1 MKRKGFLYQD
11 ICSET
16 NISKSLLDSAKGKRK
31 KRAVQMVFKNNAEAL
46 AYVKSLL
53 EEKSYI
59 PSKYIE
65 AKIYDG
71 LSNKERTI
79 FKPRYYPD
87 QIIHWCLINVIRP
100 LIMRGMYKWSCASIP
115 NRGGLY
121 AKKVCEKWI
130 QTDPKST
137 RYCLKIDIRKFYPSI
152 DKEILKQ
159 KFRAIIKDNDCLWLI
174 DSIIDSHGPGI
185 PIGNYTSQ
193 WFANFY
199 LQGTDYF
206 IKQKLGIDY
215 YIRYMDDM
223 VLFGPN
229 KRELRKKFDE
239 LNEFVNQEHLQIKD
253 NWQIFNVSKRPLD
266 FCGFCFQRN
275 KTFIRKR
282 ITKRMRRKSFSYSKK
297 PSKHTASSLMSYFGW
312 LKHSDSYPLFKR
324 YMQPHFKQMKENI
337 RNGN

>member
-11 ICSET
+11 ICSGE
-16 NISKSLLDSAKGKRK
+16 NIIKSVLDSAKGKRK
-31 KRAVQMVFKNNAEAL
+31 KRAIQRVFKDTAA
-46 AYVKSLL
+46 AVIYVKSLL
-53 EEKSYI
+53 ENKTYI
-59 PSKYIE
+59 PSKYVE

-121 AKKVCEKWI
+121 AKKACEKWI
-130 QTDPKST
+130 QTDPKAT
-137 RYCLKIDIRKFYPSI
+137 KYCLKIDIRKFYPSI
-152 DKEILKQ
+152 DKDVLKR
-159 KFRAIIKDNDCLWLI
+159 KLRTLIKDEDCLWLA
-174 DSIIDSHGPGI
+174 DSIIDSHSTGL

-199 LQGTDYF
+199 LQDTDYF
-206 IKQKLGIDY
+206 IKQKLGIVH

-229 KRELRKKFDE
+229 KRELRKKFAE
-239 LNEFVNQEHLQIKD
+239 LTKFVNQEHLQIKG
-253 NWQIFNVSKRPLD
+253 NWQLFNVTKRPLD
-266 FCGFCFQRN
+266 FCGYCFGRD

-282 ITKRMRRKSFSYSKK
+282 ITKRMRRKSFNYSKR
-297 PSKHTASSLMSYFGW
+297 PSKHTASALMSYYGW
-312 LKHSDSYPLFKR
+312 LKHSDSYLLFKR
-324 YMQPHFKQMKENI
+324 YMQPYFKQMKEDI

>member
-1 MKRKGFLYQD
+1 MKRKGFLYHD
-11 ICSET
+11 ICLEE
-16 NISKSLLDSAKGKRK
+16 NIIKSVLNSAKGKRK
-31 KRAVQMVFKNNAEAL
+31 KRAIQRVFKDITSTVM
-46 AYVKSLL
+46 YIKSLL
-53 EEKSYI
+53 ENKSYI

-71 LSNKERTI
+71 LSKKERTI
-79 FKPRYYPD
+79 FKPKYYPD

-115 NRGGLY
+115 DRGAIY
-121 AKKVCEKWI
+121 AKKMCEKWT
-130 QTDPKST
+130 QTDPKAT
-137 RYCLKIDIRKFYPSI
+137 KYCLKIDIRKFYPSI
-152 DKEILKQ
+152 DKEILKN
-159 KFRAIIKDNDCLWLI
+159 KLRTIIKDNDCLWLI
-174 DSIIDSHGPGI
+174 DSIIDSHGPGL

-199 LQGTDYF
+199 LQDTDYF
-206 IKQKLGIDY
+206 IKQKLKIIY

-239 LNEFVNQEHLQIKD
+239 LSKFLNQEHLQIKS

-275 KTFIRKR
+275 RTFIRKR
-282 ITKRMRRKSFSYSKK
+282 ITKRMRRKSFVYLKN

-312 LKHSDSYPLFKR
+312 LKHSDSYPLFIK
-324 YMQPHFKQMKENI
+324 YMQPYFKKMKENI